1 MQAAQVRGYE
11 VGEVLYMAME
21 LSNRR
26 WKLGFSNGTKVRRK
40 SIDARDRQ
48 RFLEETFD
56 LLTSYPYDLL
66 IFQSSSLLIFALP
79 TLWLHNR

>member
-26 WKLGFSNGTKVRRK
+26 WKLGFSNGAKVRRK
-40 SIDARDRQ
+40 SIEARDRQ
-48 RFLEETFD
+48 RFLEEVA
-56 LLTSYPYDLL
+56 LAKSGRHLPHRRGILVL
-66 IFQSSSLLIFALP
+66 ITRAEMWKAL
-79 TLWLHNR
+79 